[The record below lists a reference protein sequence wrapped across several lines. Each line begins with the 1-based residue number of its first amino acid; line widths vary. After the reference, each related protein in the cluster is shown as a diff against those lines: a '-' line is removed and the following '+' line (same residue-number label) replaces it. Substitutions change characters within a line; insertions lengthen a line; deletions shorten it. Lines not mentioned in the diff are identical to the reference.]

1 VRNNAVSNRILLVE
15 DDAALGEQV
24 VEALSQAGFEPHWVR
39 DGDDADG
46 LRPDDYRLIVL
57 DLMLPGTYGMELLK
71 RYRAKSEVPV
81 LILSARDDTADK
93 IRGLELGADDYVTKP
108 FFPEELLARI
118 HACLRRP
125 NLSNSQRLVVGA
137 IVVDLERREATGSA
151 GSLSLTP
158 VELEIL
164 STLAR
169 RKGAAVTREALVEAA
184 LDPAQESSRRTLD
197 VHISRLRNKLGDDA
211 TQLETV
217 WGIGY
222 RLVDGS

>member
-1 VRNNAVSNRILLVE
+1 MSNRILLVE
-15 DDAALGEQV
+15 DDAALGQQV
-24 VEALSQAGFEPHWVR
+24 VNALSRAGFEPEWVQ
-39 DGDDADG
+39 DGDDARE

-57 DLMLPGTYGMELLK
+57 DLMLPGTYGMDLLK
-71 RYRAKSEVPV
+71 RYRQKSEVPV

-118 HACLRRP
+118 QACLRRP
-125 NLSNSQRLVVGA
+125 NLSTTERLVVGR
-137 IVVDLERREATGSA
+137 IVVDLERREVTASNGP
-151 GSLSLTP
+151 LSLTP

-169 RKGAAVTREALVEAA
+169 RKGAAVTRDALVEAA
-184 LDPAQESSRRTLD
+184 LDPAQDSSRRTLD
-197 VHISRLRNKLGDDA
+197 VHISRLRTKLGDDA
-211 TQLETV
+211 AQLETV

-222 RLVDGS
+222 RLTEDA

>member
-1 VRNNAVSNRILLVE
+1 MVE
-15 DDAALGEQV
+15 T
-24 VEALSQAGFEPHWVR
+24 LSQAGFDPHWVQ
-39 DGDDADG
+39 DGDDARS
-46 LRPDDYRLIVL
+46 LEPNDYRLVVL
-57 DLMLPGTYGMELLK
+57 DLMLPGTYGMDLLK
-71 RYRAKSEVPV
+71 RYRGRSEVPV
-81 LILSARDDTADK
+81 VILSARDDTADK
-93 IRGLELGADDYVTKP
+93 IRALQLGADDYVTKP

-125 NLSNSQRLVVGA
+125 NLSSSDRLVVGP
-137 IVVDLERREATGSA
+137 IVVDLERREVTVRGAA
-151 GSLSLTP
+151 LSITP

-197 VHISRLRNKLGDDA
+197 VHISRLRSKLGDDA

-222 RLVDGS
+222 RLTEGAKVE

>member
-1 VRNNAVSNRILLVE
+1 VSNRILLVE
-15 DDAALGEQV
+15 DDDALGRQV
-24 VEALSQAGFEPHWVR
+24 VETLSQAGFDPHWVQ
-39 DGDDADG
+39 DGDDARR
-46 LRPDDYRLIVL
+46 LEPNDYRLVVL
-57 DLMLPGTYGMELLK
+57 DLMLPGTYGMDLLR
-71 RYRAKSEVPV
+71 RYRGRSEVPV

-93 IRGLELGADDYVTKP
+93 IRALQLGADDYVTKP

-125 NLSNSQRLVVGA
+125 NLSSSERLVVGP
-137 IVVDLERREATGSA
+137 IVVDLARREVTVRGVA
-151 GSLSLTP
+151 LSITP

-197 VHISRLRNKLGDDA
+197 VHISRLRSKLGDDA

-222 RLVDGS
+222 RLTEGAKVE